1 MVCFFAVLLAVLCG
15 MRLSHAEEKGT
26 EIIYIGSTFRAPL
39 SSPDEKGI
47 IDQLVKNAFKQIGR
61 EARIVHL
68 PAERSLINANRGIN
82 DGDLLR
88 VEGIDKLYPNLVR
101 VPVPLID
108 FEFVAFTKQSIPAL
122 SGWKSLEPYSVGI
135 IRGWKILETNLAE
148 IAFLTKVE
156 NAEILFLLLESDHAD
171 IVIYDRIQGYGVI
184 RKLKLS
190 NIQVMEPPII
200 TKPMFLYL
208 HKKHRALI
216 PEIEKALIQLIQDGS
231 HELIKA
237 AALPTDQNGK
247 P

>member
-1 MVCFFAVLLAVLCG
+1 MVCFFALLLAVLCG
-15 MRLSHAEEKGT
+15 MRLSHAEEKGA

-47 IDQLVKNAFKQIGR
+47 IDQLVKTAFKQIGR

-88 VEGIDKLYPNLVR
+88 VEGIDKLYSNLIR
-101 VPVPLID
+101 VPVRLID
-108 FEFVAFTKQSIPAL
+108 FEFAAFTKQQIPAL
-122 SGWKSLEPYSVGI
+122 SAWKDFKPYSVGI
-135 IRGWKILETNLAE
+135 IRGWKILETNLVE
-148 IAFLTKVE
+148 TAFLTKVE
-156 NAEILFLLLESDHAD
+156 NAEILFLLLESDRAD

-184 RKLKLS
+184 QKLRLL
-190 NIQVMEPPII
+190 NIRVVEPPII

-208 HKKHRALI
+208 HKKHRTLI
-216 PEIEKALIQLIQDGS
+216 PALAKMLSLLIQDGS
-231 HELIKA
+231 YELIKGD
-237 AALPTDQNGK
+237 ALPSDQDGK